1 MDSRIAI
8 YPGSFDPI
16 TNGHMDLVRRTS
28 NLFSKVYFAIGVNS
42 RKKPFFTLE
51 ERIQLSE
58 HVLEGIPNV
67 EVVGFESL
75 VVDFAQEV
83 GASVIIRGLRAVS
96 DYEFELQMANTNRR
110 LNSSID
116 TVFLT
121 PDESHSFVSSTLVKE
136 VARYRGD
143 VSSFCH
149 PIVEEALVKRLHN
162 KPI

>member
-16 TNGHMDLVRRTS
+16 TNGHMDLVRRSS
-28 NLFSKVYFAIGVNS
+28 NLFSKVYFAIGVNA
-42 RKKPFFTLE
+42 KKEPLFSLD
-51 ERIQLSE
+51 ERIELSKQ
-58 HVLEGIPNV
+58 VLADIPNV
-67 EVVGFESL
+67 EVVGFRNL
-75 VVDFAQEV
+75 VVDFAKDV

-116 TVFLT
+116 TIFLT
-121 PDESHSFVSSTLVKE
+121 PDEAHSFVSSTLVKE
-136 VARYRGD
+136 VARYRAD

-149 PIVEEALVKRLHN
+149 PIVEKALVERLHN
-162 KPI
+162 KGV